1 MNKKKIKILIS
12 DDHELIRG
20 GLKRLI
26 GFEDDLI
33 LVGEAENG
41 QKTLDLIDILK
52 PDILL
57 LDIRMPIIS
66 GTEVLKRI
74 RDRNLPI
81 KVIMLTVENDRKTIH
96 SAIDIGADGYVLKDS
111 AGEEIV
117 NAIRTV
123 ESGEKY
129 IDKSLVTLIF
139 SDIRS
144 KNKYMD
150 NIFDKLS
157 KREVEVLLKIS
168 EGLSN
173 KEIGEQLYLSEKT
186 IKNYATNLFAKIDVH
201 DRVQAT
207 IFAINNNIDEYF
219 RTKYKDK

>member
-1 MNKKKIKILIS
+1 MNKKKIKILIA

-26 GFEDDLI
+26 GFEDDMTVI
-33 LVGEAENG
+33 GEAENG
-41 QKTLDLIDILK
+41 ERALELIDDLK

-57 LDIRMPIIS
+57 LDIRMPHVC
-66 GTEVLKRI
+66 GTEVLKKI
-74 RDRNLPI
+74 RDGNLPI

-111 AGEEIV
+111 AGEEII

-123 ESGEKY
+123 IKDEKY
-129 IDKSLVTLIF
+129 IDRSLVSLIF
-139 SDIRS
+139 SDIRN
-144 KNKYMD
+144 KNQD
-150 NIFDKLS
+150 IDDVFDKLS

-186 IKNYATNLFAKIDVH
+186 IKNYATNLFVKINVH

-207 IFAINNNIDEYF
+207 IFAFKNNIDEYYK
-219 RTKYKDK
+219 TKFKDK

>member
-1 MNKKKIKILIS
+1 MNKKKIKILVS

-33 LVGEAENG
+33 LAGEAGNG
-41 QKTLDLIDILK
+41 QKTLELIDALK
-52 PDILL
+52 PDVLL
-57 LDIRMPIIS
+57 LDIRMPLIS
-66 GTEVLKRI
+66 GTEVLKNI

-81 KVIMLTVENDRKTIH
+81 KVIMLTVENDRRTIH

-111 AGEEIV
+111 VGEEII

-123 ESGEKY
+123 INGEKY
-129 IDKSLVTLIF
+129 IDKSLVSLIF

-144 KNKYMD
+144 KNKYID

-157 KREVEVLLKIS
+157 EREVEVLYKIS
-168 EGLSN
+168 KGLSN
-173 KEIGEQLYLSEKT
+173 KEIAEQLYLSEKT
-186 IKNYATNLFAKIDVH
+186 IKNYATNLFSKIDVH

-207 IFAINNNIDEYF
+207 IFAIKNNIDEYCK
-219 RTKYKDK
+219 TKYIGK

>member
-1 MNKKKIKILIS
+1 MNKKKIKILIA

-26 GFEDDLI
+26 GFEDDMT
-33 LVGEAENG
+33 VMGEAENG
-41 QKTLDLIDILK
+41 ERALELIDDLK

-57 LDIRMPIIS
+57 LDIRMPHVC
-66 GTEVLKRI
+66 GTEVLKKI
-74 RDRNLPI
+74 RDGNLPI

-111 AGEEIV
+111 AGEEII

-123 ESGEKY
+123 IKGEKY
-129 IDKSLVTLIF
+129 IDRSLVSLIF
-139 SDIRS
+139 SDIRN
-144 KNKYMD
+144 KNQD
-150 NIFDKLS
+150 IDDVFDKLS
-157 KREVEVLLKIS
+157 RREVEVLLKIS

-186 IKNYATNLFAKIDVH
+186 IKNYATNLFVKINVH

-207 IFAINNNIDEYF
+207 IFAFKNNIDEYYK
-219 RTKYKDK
+219 TKFKEK

>member
-1 MNKKKIKILIS
+1 MNKKKIKILVS

-33 LVGEAENG
+33 LAGEAGNG
-41 QKTLDLIDILK
+41 QKTLELIDALK
-52 PDILL
+52 PDVLL
-57 LDIRMPIIS
+57 LDIRMPLIS
-66 GTEVLKRI
+66 GTEVLKNI

-81 KVIMLTVENDRKTIH
+81 KVIMLTVENDRRTIH

-111 AGEEIV
+111 AGEEII

-123 ESGEKY
+123 INGEKY
-129 IDKSLVTLIF
+129 IDKSLVSLIF

-144 KNKYMD
+144 KNKYID

-157 KREVEVLLKIS
+157 EREVEVLYKIS
-168 EGLSN
+168 KGLSN
-173 KEIGEQLYLSEKT
+173 KEIAEQLYLSEKT
-186 IKNYATNLFAKIDVH
+186 IKNYATNLFSKIDVH

-207 IFAINNNIDEYF
+207 IFAIKNNIDEYCK
-219 RTKYKDK
+219 TKYIGK